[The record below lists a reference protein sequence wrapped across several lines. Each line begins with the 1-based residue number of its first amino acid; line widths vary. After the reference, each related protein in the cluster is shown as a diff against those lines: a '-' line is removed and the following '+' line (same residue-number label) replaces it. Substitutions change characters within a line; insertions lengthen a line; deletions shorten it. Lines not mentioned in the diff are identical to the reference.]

1 MTPFPPNQLVTALA
15 QRLLPKKDA
24 REQTAAGDSSL
35 EDLFLRLTG
44 GLREGQLDTALD
56 G

>member
-1 MTPFPPNQLVTALA
+1 MRQETA
-15 QRLLPKKDA
+15 
-24 REQTAAGDSSL
+24 TGDSSL

-44 GLREGQLDTALD
+44 GLREGELDTALD